1 MESAAQPQA
10 PPGGRQFLVAGHTQR
25 PGQQGLGGEVE
36 ASRARGGG
44 RIVTRSCSFNFSVI
58 ASLLGPVLY
67 ITHARKYVC
76 GASFSIAPYV
86 TGVA

>member
-10 PPGGRQFLVAGHTQR
+10 PPGSRQFLVADHTQR
-25 PGQQGLGGEVE
+25 PGQQGLGGKVE
-36 ASRARGGG
+36 GSRARGGG
-44 RIVTRSCSFNFSVI
+44 RTVTCSFNFSVI

-67 ITHARKYVC
+67 ITHARMYVC
-76 GASFSIAPYV
+76 GASFSMAPYV